1 MKSSDD
7 SNLMIRLAVVTNIPA
22 PYRVSVFNIIASIP
36 GVTLRVFYASRS
48 EPDRQWELPA
58 MEHDHVFLT
67 GHILKIKGKFI
78 HFSSGVNR
86 ELARFEPDVVL
97 TTGFNPTHLMAW
109 WWSVVHRRRHVVMTD
124 GTDISE
130 SSLSLLHR
138 LVRRLVFSTTQAFVV
153 AADGGVRLLHSYG
166 VERSRIHRSPLCA
179 NSTVSWA
186 PDVCNER
193 DIDVLFS
200 GRMVPEKNTDFALR
214 VAQGVARRIG
224 RRIKMVLMGNGPLL
238 SDLKAEAVL
247 IAPDVDVTFAGHVSQ
262 SEIPA
267 IFNRARLFF
276 FPTRWD
282 PWGVVANEA
291 CMAGVPVIVSPH
303 AGVAGE
309 LIRDGVNGR
318 VLPLD
323 LNQWIDSAT
332 QILIEPALWKKMNAA
347 AGIAVLPYNFRNA
360 AYGIVDA
367 ARQAVLGPLAPP
379 ALSDFVSIEHPDNS
393 G

>member
-1 MKSSDD
+1 
-7 SNLMIRLAVVTNIPA
+7 MIRLAVVTNIPA
-22 PYRVSVFNIIASIP
+22 PYRVSVFNIIASLP
-36 GVTLRVFYASRS
+36 GVTLRVLYASRS

-58 MEHDHVFLT
+58 LEHDHVFLT

-78 HFSSGVNR
+78 HFSSGVSR
-86 ELARFEPDVVL
+86 ELKRFEPDVVL

-109 WWSVVHRRRHVVMTD
+109 WWAVIHRRRHVVMTD

-138 LVRRLVFSTTQAFVV
+138 MVRRLVFSTTQAFVV
-153 AADGGVRLLHSYG
+153 AAEGGVRLLRSYG
-166 VERSRIHRSPLCA
+166 VEKSRIHRSPLCA
-179 NSTVSWA
+179 NTAVDWTSIIC
-186 PDVCNER
+186 DQR
-193 DIDVLFS
+193 DIDILFS
-200 GRMVPEKNTDFALR
+200 GRIVPEKKPDFALR
-214 VAQGVARRIG
+214 VAQGVAKRIG
-224 RRIKMVLMGNGPLL
+224 QRLKMEVMGNGPLL
-238 SDLKAEAVL
+238 SDLEARVAL

-267 IFNRARLFF
+267 IFKRSKLFV
-276 FPTRWD
+276 FPTSGD
-282 PWGVVANEA
+282 VWGVVANEA
-291 CMAGVPVIVSPH
+291 CMAGVPVLVSPH

-323 LNQWIDSAT
+323 INDWIDAAA
-332 QILIEPALWKKMNAA
+332 QILAEPDLWAKMSAEA
-347 AGIAVLPYNFRNA
+347 KCAVVPYSFKNA

-367 ARQAVLGPLAPP
+367 ARQAVFGPLAPP
-379 ALSDFVSIEHPDNS
+379 ALSEFVSKPES

>member
-1 MKSSDD
+1 
-7 SNLMIRLAVVTNIPA
+7 MIRLAVVTNIPA
-22 PYRVSVFNIIASIP
+22 PYRVSVFNIIASLP
-36 GVTLRVFYASRS
+36 GVTLRVLYASRS

-58 MEHDHVFLT
+58 LEHDHVFLT

-78 HFSSGVNR
+78 HFSSGVSR
-86 ELARFEPDVVL
+86 ELKRFEPDVVL

-109 WWSVVHRRRHVVMTD
+109 WWSVIHRRRHVVMTD

-138 LVRRLVFSTTQAFVV
+138 MVRRLVFSTTQAFVV
-153 AADGGVRLLHSYG
+153 AAEGGVRLLRSYG
-166 VERSRIHRSPLCA
+166 AEKSRIHRSPLCA
-179 NSTVSWA
+179 NTAVDWNSIIC
-186 PDVCNER
+186 DQR
-193 DIDVLFS
+193 DIDILFS
-200 GRMVPEKNTDFALR
+200 GRMVPEKKPDFALR
-214 VAQGVARRIG
+214 VAQGVAKRIG
-224 RRIKMVLMGNGPLL
+224 QRLKMEVMGNGPLL
-238 SDLKAEAVL
+238 SDLEARVAL

-267 IFNRARLFF
+267 IFKRSKLFV
-276 FPTRWD
+276 FPTGGD
-282 PWGVVANEA
+282 VWGVVANEA
-291 CMAGVPVIVSPH
+291 CMAGVPVLVSPH

-323 LNQWIDSAT
+323 INDWIDAAA
-332 QILIEPALWKKMNAA
+332 QILAEPDLWAKMSAEA
-347 AGIAVLPYNFRNA
+347 KCAVVPYSFKNA

-367 ARQAVLGPLAPP
+367 ARQAVFGPLAPP
-379 ALSDFVSIEHPDNS
+379 ALSEFVSKPES

>member
-7 SNLMIRLAVVTNIPA
+7 SSPMIRLAVVTNIPA
-22 PYRVSVFNIIASIP
+22 PYRVSVFNIIASLP
-36 GVTLRVFYASRS
+36 GVTLRVLYASRS

-58 MEHDHVFLT
+58 LEHDHVFLT

-78 HFSSGVNR
+78 HFSSGVSR
-86 ELARFEPDVVL
+86 ELKRFEPDVVL

-109 WWSVVHRRRHVVMTD
+109 WWAVIHRRRHVVMTD

-138 LVRRLVFSTTQAFVV
+138 MVRRLVFSTTQAFVV
-153 AADGGVRLLHSYG
+153 AAEGGVRLLRSYG
-166 VERSRIHRSPLCA
+166 VEKSRIHRSPLCA
-179 NSTVSWA
+179 NTAVDWTSIIC
-186 PDVCNER
+186 DQR
-193 DIDVLFS
+193 DIDILFS
-200 GRMVPEKNTDFALR
+200 GRIVPEKKPDFALR
-214 VAQGVARRIG
+214 VAQGVAKRIG
-224 RRIKMVLMGNGPLL
+224 QRLKMEVMGNGPLL
-238 SDLKAEAVL
+238 SDLEARVAL

-267 IFNRARLFF
+267 IFKRSKLFV
-276 FPTRWD
+276 FPTSGD
-282 PWGVVANEA
+282 VWGVVANEA
-291 CMAGVPVIVSPH
+291 CMAGVPVLVSPH

-323 LNQWIDSAT
+323 INDWIDAAA
-332 QILIEPALWKKMNAA
+332 QILAEPDLWAKMSAEA
-347 AGIAVLPYNFRNA
+347 KCAVVPYSFKNA

-367 ARQAVLGPLAPP
+367 ARQAVFGPLAPP
-379 ALSDFVSIEHPDNS
+379 ALSEFVSKPES